1 VYVFCCR
8 LIPSGFEFTG
18 GGSLYGISRCS
29 RILTR
34 RIHLT
39 APDPIHISVPQRLEA
54 LVSAKV
60 DVDMAHPSKQWEE
73 SASRVV
79 VGVYDEFPHPVPAGI
94 LAASRDV
101 SHDSV
106 WGRM

>member
-1 VYVFCCR
+1 M
-8 LIPSGFEFTG
+8 
-18 GGSLYGISRCS
+18 
-29 RILTR
+29 
-34 RIHLT
+34 
-39 APDPIHISVPQRLEA
+39 PQKLEA
-54 LVSAKV
+54 LVSEKV
-60 DVDMAHPSKQWEE
+60 DVGMAHPWKQWEE

-94 LAASRDV
+94 LAASHGV